1 MRIGIAGVGGMGW
14 NVAFHLVRTGVTE
27 LKFGDFD
34 KIEESNLNRQF
45 FFKDQVGKYKAEAL
59 YENLKRINPDGD
71 FQYEII
77 KFERER
83 CSRVFQRL

>member
-1 MRIGIAGVGGMGW
+1 MRIGIAGVGGIGS

-45 FFKDQVGKYKAEAL
+45 SLKIKL
-59 YENLKRINPDGD
+59 ENIR
-71 FQYEII
+71 
-77 KFERER
+77 
-83 CSRVFQRL
+83 QRLYMKI